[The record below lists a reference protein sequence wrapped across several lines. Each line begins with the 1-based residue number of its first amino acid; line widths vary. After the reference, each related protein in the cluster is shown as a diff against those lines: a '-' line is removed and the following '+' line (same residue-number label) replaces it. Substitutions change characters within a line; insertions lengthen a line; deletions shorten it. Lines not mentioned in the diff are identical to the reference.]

1 MNKRTRVLVVDDES
15 IIRES
20 LRDWLTGAGYEI
32 LTAGSGEEALRLVRQ
47 KSVKIML
54 ADLIMP
60 GMDGIELMKEAR
72 KIVPTISTVIITAHA
87 TVQTAI
93 TAMREGAH
101 DYIEKPFCPERVELL
116 LKSLLE
122 RQELIEENVSLRKR
136 LEARRR
142 AVDAI
147 IARSPR
153 MLSVLELVKT
163 VAPSNATVLIL
174 GQSGTGKEVIAR
186 AIHRQGRRYHKPLI
200 VTACATLPEGLLES
214 ELFGHE
220 KGSFTGAVE
229 RTQGKFE
236 AARGGTVFLDEI
248 GEINA
253 KTQIHL
259 LRALEEKK
267 ITRIGSNEEIDVDVR
282 VIAATSRDLKAMTE
296 SGQFRED
303 LYYRLNVMTIEL
315 PPLRE
320 RKEDILP
327 LAGHFLRRYAAENEK
342 DVNGFS
348 SELVE
353 LMLSY
358 TWPGNVRE
366 LENMVER
373 AGRGDHPGRGTSRY
387 GGSDTTRGG
396 HNRCGGEESHPQGTA
411 ASGRQHLRGGADSG
425 YPAHDAL
432 QQDEEIRPE
441 GRQGLCL
448 IRVGLIGD

>member
-116 LKSLLE
+116 LESLLE

-136 LEARRR
+136 LEARR
-142 AVDAI
+142 AADEL
-147 IARSPR
+147 IARSPK
-153 MLSVLELVKT
+153 MLSILELVKT
-163 VAPSNATVLIL
+163 VAPSSATVLIL

-186 AIHRQGRRYHKPLI
+186 AIHRQSGRHLRPLI
-200 VTACATLPEGLLES
+200 VTACATLPGGLLES

-236 AARGGTVFLDEI
+236 AARGGTLFLDEI
-248 GEINA
+248 GEIDA
-253 KTQIHL
+253 KTQVHL

-342 DVNGFS
+342 DISGFS
-348 SELVE
+348 PELVE

-373 AGRGDHPGRGTSRY
+373 GVILAP
-387 GGSDTTRGG
+387 
-396 HNRCGGEESHPQGTA
+396 GEEITLAEAPQDMA
-411 ASGRQHLRGGADSG
+411 AATPLEGDTIEAVTRNHILKVLRQTDGNISEAARILGIQRMTLYNKLKKYDLRADK
-425 YPAHDAL
+425 A
-432 QQDEEIRPE
+432 
-441 GRQGLCL
+441 C
-448 IRVGLIGD
+448 V